1 MKNVLLTIE
10 YDGSGFHGWQ
20 EQPGQRTVQ
29 GELQNALSE
38 VTGQDIKVN
47 GTSRTDA
54 GVHALGQCCT
64 FSGDFGIPIE
74 KLKLATNNLLS
85 EGRTGGGTKPGDIRI
100 VDVKEVPEGFHARF
114 NCIKKTYRYLI
125 NTGEPHPFNRDYCYY
140 VDPKSGDAEAE
151 DSKLSTATIDKS
163 IPSVAEAEDCRLIA
177 ATFNNANA
185 ALDFSAMEKAAEY
198 IVGTHDFACFQAAG
212 GTPRESTVRT
222 IYELRINPQIHWRA
236 KEVEID
242 ITGDGFLYNMVRI
255 IVGTLVEVGQGRR
268 SPESVKKAIE
278 ARDRTLAGHTA
289 PPEGLYLAKIYFDD
303 IINKL

>member
-100 VDVKEVPEGFHARF
+100 VDVKEVPEGFHARV

-140 VDPKSGDAEAE
+140 VDPKPGD
-151 DSKLSTATIDKS
+151 T
-163 IPSVAEAEDCRLIA
+163 
-177 ATFNNANA
+177 
-185 ALDFSAMEKAAEY
+185 LDFSAMEKAAEY

-222 IYELRINPQIHWRA
+222 IFELRINPQIHWRA